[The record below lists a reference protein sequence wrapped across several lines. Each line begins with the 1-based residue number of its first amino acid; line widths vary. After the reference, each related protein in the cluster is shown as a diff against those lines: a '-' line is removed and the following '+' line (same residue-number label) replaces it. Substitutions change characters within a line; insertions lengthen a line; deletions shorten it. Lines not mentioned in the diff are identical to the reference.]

1 MARYKSYNYA
11 QMKMV
16 AVSYERQILPG
27 TFEHTLNHLID
38 HKIDLAPFAARYAND
53 ETGAP
58 AYDPAILLKVI
69 LYAYSRGVTSSR
81 DIAQLCRENII
92 FMALSAD
99 STPHFTTI
107 AGFVAQLEREI
118 VGVYRDVLLV
128 CDEMGLIGREMF
140 AVDGVKMPSNASK
153 EWSGTREDFQKKA
166 DKLERALSYLTER
179 HREADEAEQQGQ
191 IAQAREKQMQ
201 TLDRALTKVRG
212 WLATGQERRGVSGKP
227 VKSNITDPESAK
239 MKTSKGVIQGY
250 DGMAVVDARH
260 QIVVH
265 SEAFGQGQEHN
276 LLAPVLEGVR
286 ESFRVLGCDEDILD
300 GIQVTA
306 DAGLHSEANLQYLQ
320 ENRIDGYIADTN
332 FRKRDP
338 RFASAERHRVRHKE
352 DKRSEDRR
360 QGKPAPCYGNEDF
373 RMAEDASSCQC
384 PAGKTLYRNGARTH
398 TGAYEMIRFRGAQR
412 DCEPC
417 DQRAQCLRTPDKTP
431 TRQVAFILGRNRS
444 KPETHT
450 ERMKRKIDTD
460 EGRYRYSRRLG
471 TVEPVFADI
480 NHATGLKRFSL
491 RGQRKVNAQWMMYC
505 LTHNIGKI
513 QRYGDIG
520 GWKKEARAQIR
531 R

>member
-1 MARYKSYNYA
+1 MARYKTYNYA

-38 HKIDLAPFAARYAND
+38 HDIDLAPFAARYVND

-81 DIAQLCRENII
+81 DIAGLCRENII

-107 AGFVAQLEREI
+107 AGFVAKLDREI
-118 VGVYRDVLLV
+118 VGVYREVLLV

-166 DKLERALSYLTER
+166 EKLERALGYLTKR
-179 HREADEAEQQGQ
+179 HREADAAEREGQ
-191 IAQAREKQMQ
+191 IEQARERQMR
-201 TLDRALTKVRG
+201 TLKRALTKVRG
-212 WLATGQERRGVSGKP
+212 WLKTGRDRLGVSGKA
-227 VKSNITDPESAK
+227 VKSNITDPEGAK

-250 DGMAVVDARH
+250 DGMAVVDAKY

-286 ESFRVLGCDEDILD
+286 ESFKALGRDEDMSWR
-300 GIQVTA
+300 GSRVSA

-320 ENRIDGYIADTN
+320 DNKIDGYVADTN
-332 FRKRDP
+332 LRKRAW
-338 RFASAERHRVRHKE
+338 R
-352 DKRSEDRR
+352 RS
-360 QGKPAPCYGNEDF
+360 
-373 RMAEDASSCQC
+373 
-384 PAGKTLYRNGARTH
+384 
-398 TGAYEMIRFRGAQR
+398 
-412 DCEPC
+412 
-417 DQRAQCLRTPDKTP
+417 
-431 TRQVAFILGRNRS
+431 
-444 KPETHT
+444 
-450 ERMKRKIDTD
+450 
-460 EGRYRYSRRLG
+460 
-471 TVEPVFADI
+471 
-480 NHATGLKRFSL
+480 
-491 RGQRKVNAQWMMYC
+491 
-505 LTHNIGKI
+505 
-513 QRYGDIG
+513 
-520 GWKKEARAQIR
+520 
-531 R
+531 

>member
-38 HKIDLAPFAARYAND
+38 HDIDLGPFAARYVNE

-81 DIAQLCRENII
+81 DIAGLCRENII

-107 AGFVAQLEREI
+107 AGFVAKLDREI
-118 VGVYRDVLLV
+118 VGVYREVLLV
-128 CDEMGLIGREMF
+128 CDEMCLIGREMF

-166 DKLERALSYLTER
+166 EKLERALGYLTKR
-179 HREADEAEQQGQ
+179 HREADATEREGQ
-191 IAQAREKQMQ
+191 IEQAREKQMR
-201 TLDRALTKVRG
+201 TLNRALAKVRG
-212 WLATGQERRGVSGKP
+212 WLKTGKDRLGVSGKA

-250 DGMAVVDARH
+250 DGMAVVDAKH

-265 SEAFGQGQEHN
+265 SEAFGQSQEHN
-276 LLAPVLEGVR
+276 LLVPVLEGVR
-286 ESFRVLGCDEDILD
+286 ESFKALGRDEDILE
-300 GIQVTA
+300 GIRVTA

-320 ENRIDGYIADTN
+320 DNQIDGYVADPN

-338 RFASAERHRVRHKE
+338 RFAGAERYRVRHKE
-352 DKRSEDRR
+352 DKRIEDKKK
-360 QGKPAPCYGNEDF
+360 GKRPGCYTNEEF

-384 PAGKTLYRNGARTH
+384 PAGKTLYRNGERTH
-398 TGAYEMIRFRGAQR
+398 TGAYEMVRFRGAQR
-412 DCEPC
+412 DCRPC
-417 DQRAQCLRTPDKTP
+417 EQRSQCLRTPDKTS
-431 TRQVAFILGRNRS
+431 TRQVAFILGRNTH

-460 EGRYRYSRRLG
+460 EGRYRYSLRLG

-480 NHATGLKRFSL
+480 NHATGLRRFSL
-491 RGQRKVNAQWMMYC
+491 RGRRKVNAQWMMFC
-505 LTHNIGKI
+505 LAHNIGKI

-520 GWKKEARAQIR
+520 RWKKERKAEIR
-531 R
+531 Q

>member
-1 MARYKSYNYA
+1 MARYKTYDYA

-27 TFEHTLNHLID
+27 TFEHTLNGLID
-38 HKIDLAPFAARYAND
+38 HDIDLAPEASRYRND

-81 DIAQLCRENII
+81 DIAGLCRENII

-99 STPHFTTI
+99 SAPHFSTI
-107 AGFVAQLEREI
+107 AGFVAKLDREI
-118 VGVYRDVLLV
+118 VGVYREVLLV

-153 EWSGTREDFQKKA
+153 EWSGTREDFQRKA
-166 DKLERALSYLTER
+166 EKLERALGYLTQR
-179 HREADEAEQQGQ
+179 HREADEIEQQGQ
-191 IAQAREKQMQ
+191 IEQAREKQMR
-201 TLDRALTKVRG
+201 TLNRALAKVRG
-212 WLATGQERRGVSGKP
+212 WLTTGQDRRGVSGKV

-250 DGMAVVDARH
+250 DGMAVVDAKH

-286 ESFRVLGCDEDILD
+286 ESFRALGRDADILE
-300 GIQVTA
+300 GMRVSA

-360 QGKPAPCYGNEDF
+360 KGKPPARYGNEDF

-384 PAGKTLYRNGARTH
+384 PAGKTLYRNGACTH
-398 TGAYEMIRFRGAQR
+398 TGAYEMVRFRGAQR

-417 DQRAQCLRTPDKTP
+417 EERSKCLRTPEKTS
-431 TRQVAFILGRNRS
+431 TRQVAFILGRNQS

-450 ERMKRKIDTD
+450 ERMKRKIDT
-460 EGRYRYSRRLG
+460 EHGRYYYSQRLG

-480 NHATGLKRFSL
+480 NHATGLHRFSL
-491 RGQRKVNAQWMMYC
+491 RGRRKVNAQWMMYC

-513 QRYGDIG
+513 QRYGDIRR
-520 GWKKEARAQIR
+520 WKKETEAQIR

>member
-27 TFEHTLNHLID
+27 TFEHTLNQLID
-38 HKIDLAPFAARYAND
+38 HDIDLAPFAARYVND

-81 DIAQLCRENII
+81 DIAGLCRENII

-107 AGFVAQLEREI
+107 AGFVAKLDREI
-118 VGVYRDVLLV
+118 VGVYREVLLV

-140 AVDGVKMPSNASK
+140 AVDGVKMPSNAGK

-166 DKLERALSYLTER
+166 EKLERALGYLTKR
-179 HREADEAEQQGQ
+179 HREADAAEREGQ
-191 IAQAREKQMQ
+191 IEQARDKQMR
-201 TLDRALTKVRG
+201 TLNRALAKVRG
-212 WLATGQERRGVSGKP
+212 WLKTGKDRLGVSGKA

-250 DGMAVVDARH
+250 DGMAVVDAKH
-260 QIVVH
+260 QIVV
-265 SEAFGQGQEHN
+265 
-276 LLAPVLEGVR
+276 
-286 ESFRVLGCDEDILD
+286 
-300 GIQVTA
+300 
-306 DAGLHSEANLQYLQ
+306 HSEANLQYLQ
-320 ENRIDGYIADTN
+320 DNKIDGYVADTN
-332 FRKRDP
+332 LRKRDP
-338 RFASAERHRVRHKE
+338 RFAGAERHRVRHKE
-352 DKRSEDRR
+352 DKRIEDKKK
-360 QGKPAPCYGNEDF
+360 GKHAGCYSNEDF
-373 RMAEDASSCQC
+373 RMAENASSCQC
-384 PAGKTLYRNGARTH
+384 PAGKILYRNGERTH
-398 TGAYEMIRFRGAQR
+398 TGAYEMVRFRGAPR

-417 DQRAQCLRTPDKTP
+417 QQRSRCLRTPDKTS
-431 TRQVAFILGRNRS
+431 TRQVAFILGRNTQ

-460 EGRYRYSRRLG
+460 EGRYRYSLRLG

-480 NHATGLKRFSL
+480 NHATGLRRFSL
-491 RGQRKVNAQWMMYC
+491 RGRRKVNAQWMMYC
-505 LTHNIGKI
+505 LAHNIGKI

-520 GWKKEARAQIR
+520 RWKKERKVQIR
-531 R
+531 Q